1 MSRYL
6 LTRIK
11 IGIKPLY
18 GRLGNGHSLRK
29 KCNMISETNLVVQ
42 SNPLVEA
49 QYKLSEAE
57 QKLLR
62 IIISMIQPDTLG
74 LEKKFYRF
82 SVQDFANFLGRSLSH
97 HDIHQQMRRM
107 AQNLKNSNVTVTLP
121 NGDTIK
127 ASWIAGFKYPK
138 NKGWIEFEISW
149 MLEEQLLRV
158 KEQFT
163 KYYLSNIS
171 KLKGEYSV
179 RIYELV
185 QQYANSNMRSR
196 TMDLEELK
204 LSLGVNYPAGNLFR
218 RVITPSH
225 KEICAKTDIS
235 FSFQPIKESR
245 KIVAVEFYDIQKK
258 TAIPPSILSLIPEKY
273 RENQDVLKNIEK
285 YLNLQGP
292 EYVTE
297 KLQYVASR
305 KDVTHYPDYLN
316 SVLQNNHGE
325 DFKPTP
331 ETSKVIDF
339 PSGKIFEFGGKRYTF
354 NGNGLRI

>member
-1 MSRYL
+1 V
-6 LTRIK
+6 I
-11 IGIKPLY
+11 
-18 GRLGNGHSLRK
+18 NEQH
-29 KCNMISETNLVVQ
+29 LVVQ
-42 SNPLVEA
+42 SNPLVKA

-62 IIISMIQPDTLG
+62 VIISMIQPDTTG

-82 SVQDFANFLGRSLSH
+82 SVQDFAKFLGRTKD

-127 ASWIAGFKYPK
+127 ASWVAAYKYPK

-196 TMDLEELK
+196 KIDLEDLRDMLALPDAYK
-204 LSLGVNYPAGNLFR
+204 KAFNLFQW
-218 RVITPSH
+218 VIRPSH
-225 KEICAKTDIS
+225 KEVCAKTDIS
-235 FSFQPIKESR
+235 FSFKRP
-245 KIVAVEFYDIQKK
+245 
-258 TAIPPSILSLIPEKY
+258 L
-273 RENQDVLKNIEK
+273 
-285 YLNLQGP
+285 YLLQSSP
-292 EYVTE
+292 
-297 KLQYVASR
+297 
-305 KDVTHYPDYLN
+305 
-316 SVLQNNHGE
+316 
-325 DFKPTP
+325 
-331 ETSKVIDF
+331 
-339 PSGKIFEFGGKRYTF
+339 
-354 NGNGLRI
+354 